1 MTHCFLLASISLLIG
16 CRNGLDPDYGKLGLV
31 NISGQVQLDGKPQ
44 AGVQV
49 IFEESPQVYSY
60 GNTDTSGNYTLMFDS
75 RKAGVVPGPK
85 TVRFKSNTSVGE
97 SKKTEGDDPD
107 AKPDRKSNSI
117 PDCYGK
123 NSKLKVEVKT
133 SESNFNFNLK
143 SDCSTQ
149 GRE

>member
-1 MTHCFLLASISLLIG
+1 MG
-16 CRNGLDPDYGKLGLV
+16 CSNGLDPDYGKLGLV
-31 NISGQVQLDGKPQ
+31 NISGQVMLDGQPLS
-44 AGVQV
+44 GVQV
-49 IFEESPQVYSY
+49 IFEESPQVYSF

-75 RKAGVVPGPK
+75 RKAGIVPGPK
-85 TVRFKSNTSVGE
+85 TVRFKNNTSVGE
-97 SKKTEGDDPD
+97 SKATEGDDPD
-107 AKPDRKSNSI
+107 AKPDRKGPSI

-133 SESNFNFNLK
+133 SETNFNFNLK

>member
-1 MTHCFLLASISLLIG
+1 MASCFVLAATSLLVG
-16 CRNGLDPDYGKLGLV
+16 CSNGLDPDYEKLGLV
-31 NISGQVQLDGKPQ
+31 NISGQVQLDGKPLP
-44 AGVQV
+44 GVQV

-60 GNTDTSGNYTLMFDS
+60 GNTDSSGNYTLMFDS

-85 TVRFKSNTSVGE
+85 TVRFKAIASVGE
-97 SKKTEGDDPD
+97 RQKTEGDDPD
-107 AKPDRKSNSI
+107 AKPENKNASI

-123 NSKLKVEVKT
+123 SSKLKVEVKS
-133 SESNFNFNLK
+133 SETNFNFKLK